1 MLLTILL
8 KNLDLISEAKQPRGT
23 RVTKVVTTAP
33 ADAVAD
39 TNENEP
45 EQVRTRVETIHRL
58 DQLFFVTEL
67 QQNRIRSQWS
77 KTDFLTQEE
86 KVL

>member
-1 MLLTILL
+1 MLLSILL

-45 EQVRTRVETIHRL
+45 EQVRTRVETIYRL
-58 DQLFFVTEL
+58 ISFFL
-67 QQNRIRSQWS
+67 LLNYS
-77 KTDFLTQEE
+77 KIGYDLSGAKQIF
-86 KVL
+86 